1 MKRIDVRAE
10 RDYSVLVDAPYLQAL
25 APHFKKRER
34 VAVIF
39 SESMKASI
47 PQIDAQDSKFS
58 TSASQI
64 RKKAKVLKHY
74 LRSGIGWVQQDL
86 PALI

>member
-10 RDYSVLVDAPYLQAL
+10 RDYSVLVDAPYIQAL

-39 SESMKASI
+39 SESMKS
-47 PQIDAQDSKFS
+47 
-58 TSASQI
+58 
-64 RKKAKVLKHY
+64 
-74 LRSGIGWVQQDL
+74 
-86 PALI
+86 